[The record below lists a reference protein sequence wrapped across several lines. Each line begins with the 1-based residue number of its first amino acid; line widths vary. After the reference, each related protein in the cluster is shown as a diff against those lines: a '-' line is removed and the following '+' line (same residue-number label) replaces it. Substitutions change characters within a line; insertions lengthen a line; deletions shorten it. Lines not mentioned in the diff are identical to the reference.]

1 MKKLQ
6 EIAKAL
12 ASLSKQVEKLSKQI
26 GKGQAKAKSPK
37 KAVVRKAAVKKAPA
51 ARKAV
56 KKAAVKKAAPKKA
69 APPKKVKTPARKP
82 TVLEK
87 VLAVIQK
94 SKNGANIA
102 TLKAKTNLDP
112 KQLSNALYKLS
123 KRGLIGTTSR
133 GVYVKK

>member
-12 ASLSKQVEKLSKQI
+12 ASLSKQVEKLSKQV
-26 GKGQAKAKSPK
+26 GKSQPKAKSAKKPAAK
-37 KAVVRKAAVKKAPA
+37 KAAVKKKAVKKAPA
-51 ARKAV
+51 KKVAA
-56 KKAAVKKAAPKKA
+56 KKAAAPKKA
-69 APPKKVKTPARKP
+69 SAGAKQP

-87 VLAVIQK
+87 VLTVIQK
-94 SKNGANIA
+94 SKKGANIA
-102 TLKAKTNLDP
+102 TLRAKTGLDA

-123 KRGLIGTTSR
+123 RRGVVGTASR

>member
-12 ASLSKQVEKLSKQI
+12 ASLSKQVEKLSKQV
-26 GKGQAKAKSPK
+26 GKSQPKAKSAKKPAAK
-37 KAVVRKAAVKKAPA
+37 KAAVKKKAVKKAPA
-51 ARKAV
+51 KKVAA
-56 KKAAVKKAAPKKA
+56 KKAAAPKKDTA
-69 APPKKVKTPARKP
+69 GAKQP

-94 SKNGANIA
+94 SKKGANIA
-102 TLKAKTNLDP
+102 TLRTKTGLDA

-123 KRGLIGTTSR
+123 RRGVIGTTSR